1 MSTIPDHVSA
11 DRVFPFNFRLD
22 PEIRRDPWRFF
33 HSANALPEI
42 FYSPDLGGHWVL
54 ARAALM
60 DAGWSRPD
68 LFSARSVSI
77 PRIENP
83 FQLIPNNLDPPEHR
97 PYQQIFTRQMFAPRI
112 IQALCDDFRRL
123 TRERIDAFYA
133 RGRCDFNAEYA
144 QPLPVEIF
152 LRMIGVPASRR
163 GEFDASVERIF
174 RGTTPEEVFRG
185 MTEVAALLDDWLD
198 EEMADRHSP
207 REAHMLQ
214 AMLRAEVDG
223 RPLDRAELSS
233 IATMLMLGGLD
244 TVTAATLHQVVYFA
258 SNPAARQ
265 QLVDD
270 PRRIPLAVEELLRR
284 FSAANLGRTA
294 ARDFSFR
301 GVEIKQGDMVLFST
315 PIAGLDEACFES
327 PFQVDFA
334 RPGVKANSLA
344 FGTGIHM
351 CPGHTLARAELAITL
366 EELLPRL
373 TNLRLAP
380 EANLEYASGGTVT
393 ITSPVPLEWD
403 VA

>member
-1 MSTIPDHVSA
+1 MSTIPEHVPA
-11 DRVFPFNFRLD
+11 DRVFPFDFRLD
-22 PEIRRDPWRFF
+22 PQIRSDPWRFF
-33 HSANALPEI
+33 HGANALPEI

-54 ARAALM
+54 ARAALI
-60 DAGWSRPD
+60 DEGWSRPD
-68 LFSARSVSI
+68 LFSASHVSV

-83 FQLIPNNLDPPEHR
+83 FRLIPNNLDPPEHR

-112 IQALCDDFRRL
+112 IRALSDDFRRF

-152 LRMIGVPASRR
+152 MRMVGVPTSRR
-163 GEFDASVERIF
+163 TEFDASVERIF
-174 RGTTPEEVFRG
+174 RGTTSEEVYRG

-198 EEMADRHSP
+198 EELADRHAP

-214 AMLRAEVDG
+214 AMLRAEIDG
-223 RPLDRAELSS
+223 RLLDRAELSS

-244 TVTAATLHQVVYFA
+244 TVTSATLHQVVFLA
-258 SNPAARQ
+258 SNPEARQ
-265 QLVDD
+265 ALVDD
-270 PRRIPLAVEELLRR
+270 PSRIPLAVEELLRR

-294 ARDFSFR
+294 ARDFSFH

-315 PIAGLDEACFES
+315 SIAGLDETRFER
-327 PFQVDFA
+327 PFEVDFA
-334 RPGVKANSLA
+334 RRGVKGDSLA

-373 TNLRLAP
+373 PNLRLAP
-380 EANLEYASGGTVT
+380 DADLEYASGGTVT